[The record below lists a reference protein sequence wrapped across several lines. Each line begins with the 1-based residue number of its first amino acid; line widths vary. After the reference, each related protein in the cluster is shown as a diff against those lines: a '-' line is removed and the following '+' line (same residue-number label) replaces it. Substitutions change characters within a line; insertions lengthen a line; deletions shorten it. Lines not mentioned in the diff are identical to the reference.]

1 MKYTVVTVVY
11 SHLLESGH
19 LGRKTRRDSSRY
31 SGCGNLKAVSWS
43 VSVEHDDIIN
53 QTR

>member
-1 MKYTVVTVVY
+1 MKYSVVAVVY
-11 SHLLESGH
+11 SHLPESDH
-19 LGRKTRRDSSRY
+19 LGRKMRRNSSRY
-31 SGCGNLKAVSWS
+31 SGCRNLKAVSWS